1 MTSAPFPRVV
11 RRLLALVLATA
22 CLVGGALLGGL
33 AGPAYADAPATDTPV
48 TETVLE
54 VPGTPEPDGKPVTLD
69 ASLFTT
75 KPGVPQP
82 AIILA
87 HGFGGT
93 KADSAPIAQQLAR
106 NGYTVLT
113 YTARGFGDSGGL
125 IHLGDPTYE
134 GRDAVRIV
142 DAAAARPEVVKDGD
156 DPVVGVAGASYGGA
170 AALLAAGLDQR
181 VDAIVP
187 AFTWNSLTQALLPQ
201 YAVTG
206 SQVSLADID
215 PADEV
220 GVFKQRWAGLF
231 FLNGLSDGVP
241 SLSDGRSALCGRF
254 ASDLCQE
261 YLQTALTGTPS
272 PGLVNVLN
280 RSSMSRVL
288 SRVTAPTLIVQGES
302 DTLFTLDQADANLR
316 GLPGSTT
323 AAMTWVTGGHDGG
336 IDLEALLP
344 RLEGWFDRYLK
355 HDDAGESPPTFSA
368 VVPAMALVGREQSR
382 REPTTVTAP
391 DYPGRDGSTLTDLSI
406 PLSGKPQDVVSPPGG
421 VPTAMTTLPGGG
433 SAAVGAAAAGAAY
446 PLAVLPGQSAVFTSE
461 VLSEPL
467 TLLGSGRVR
476 LQVTSPTTTATIF
489 VGLWDLGPDVAP
501 VTPSSTNDASASPSA
516 GSDPTP
522 EAAPQTTVLPQ
533 SAVLPQ
539 SVVAPVHL
547 QALTPD
553 EPTTVEVALPAIAH
567 QVPIG
572 HRLRVV
578 VSSTDAAYANRKD
591 GTVYRIELAGTPQ
604 LTVQQLPT
612 VEVVP
617 QGLDVPLPLVL
628 VVSGLAIAALAAALL
643 LRRREQAGIV
653 RAELTDTPLVVEN
666 LVKTYRDGLKAVDG
680 VSFRAEPGQV
690 VGLLGPNGAGK
701 TTVLR
706 MLVGLIRPDAGA
718 VFVHGESVSEGA
730 EVLRSVGA
738 FIEGPGFLPH
748 LTGRQNLHAYWEVTG
763 RPLVEA
769 RLESALAVAG
779 LGDAI
784 DRRVRGYSQG
794 MRQRLGIA
802 QAMLGEPPL
811 LLLDEPA
818 NGLDPPQINAMRT
831 VLHDYAATG
840 RTVVVS
846 SHLLSEVEQTC
857 THVVMM
863 SGGKVMLTGS
873 VAELTHDH
881 TVSLEHVFLDML
893 AGADR

>member
-1 MTSAPFPRVV
+1 MRRVF
-11 RRLLALVLATA
+11 RTLAIVVAA
-22 CLVGGALLGGL
+22 VGLMPIV
-33 AGPAYADAPATDTPV
+33 PAYADTPADDTTPV
-48 TETVLE
+48 TETVLK
-54 VPGTPEPDGKPVTLD
+54 VRGTPESDGNPVTLD

-82 AIILA
+82 AILLA

-106 NGYTVLT
+106 RGYTVLT

-125 IHLGDPTYE
+125 IHLGNPTYE
-134 GRDAVRIV
+134 GRDAVRMI
-142 DAAAARPEVVKDGD
+142 DAAATQPEVAKEGD
-156 DPVVGVAGASYGGA
+156 DPVIGVAGASYGGA

-187 AFTWNSLTQALLPQ
+187 AFTWHSLTQALVPQ
-201 YAVTG
+201 YAVSA
-206 SQVSLADID
+206 SQVSLAAID
-215 PADEV
+215 PADDV
-220 GVFKQRWAGLF
+220 GVFKQRWAGVF
-231 FLNGLSDGVP
+231 FLSGLADGAPSQNGG
-241 SLSDGRSALCGRF
+241 GRSPLCGRF
-254 ASDLCQE
+254 ANDLCQE

-272 PGLVNVLN
+272 PGLVNVLD

-288 SRVTAPTLIVQGES
+288 SRITAPTLIVQGES
-302 DTLFTLDQADANLR
+302 DTLFTLDQADANFR
-316 GLPGSTT
+316 GLPASTP
-323 AAMTWVTGGHDGG
+323 AAMTWVAGGHDGG
-336 IDLEALLP
+336 IDLDALMP
-344 RLEGWFDRYLK
+344 QLEGWFDRYLK
-355 HDDAGESPPTFSA
+355 HDESGNGTPTFSA
-368 VVPAMALVGREQSR
+368 VVPATALLGNDQGR
-382 REPTTVTAP
+382 REPTSITAA
-391 DYPGRDGSTLTDLSI
+391 DYPGRDGGTLARLAV
-406 PLSGKPQDVVSPPGG
+406 PLTGGTQDVVSPPGG

-433 SAAVGAAAAGAAY
+433 SAAAGAAAAGAAY
-446 PLAVLPGQSAVFTSE
+446 PLAVLPGQTAVFTSD
-461 VLSEPL
+461 VLTEPL

-476 LQVTSPTTTATIF
+476 LEVTSTTTSATVF

-501 VTPSSTNDASASPSA
+501 ATPEP
-516 GSDPTP
+516 GSGSGQPTP
-522 EAAPQTTVLPQ
+522 ENSAEASQPTSLVPQT
-533 SAVLPQ
+533 AVLPQ
-539 SVVAPVHL
+539 SVVAPVQLH
-547 QALTPD
+547 ALTPD
-553 EPTTVEVALPAIAH
+553 QPTTVEVALPAVAH

-591 GTVYRIELAGTPQ
+591 GTVYQIGLAGTPQ
-604 LTVQQLPT
+604 LTVPQLPT
-612 VEVVP
+612 VQVVS

-628 VVSGLAIAALAAALL
+628 VVSGLVVAAILGAGL
-643 LRRREQAGIV
+643 LRRRERSGV
-653 RAELTDTPLVVEN
+653 GREELRATPLVVEN
-666 LVKTYRDGLKAVDG
+666 LVKTYGGGVRAVDG
-680 VSFRAEPGQV
+680 VSFRAESGQV

-706 MLVGLIRPDAGA
+706 MLVGLIRPDSGM
-718 VFVHGESVSEGA
+718 VFVHGESVSEGS
-730 EVLRSVGA
+730 EVLREVGA

-748 LTGRQNLHAYWEVTG
+748 LTGRQNLDAYWEVTG
-763 RPLVEA
+763 RPLDEA
-769 RLESALAVAG
+769 QLESALAVAG
-779 LGDAI
+779 LGEAI

-802 QAMLGEPPL
+802 QAMLGKPPL

-863 SGGKVMLTGS
+863 SGGKVVLTGS
-873 VAELTHDH
+873 VVELTQDH

>member
-1 MTSAPFPRVV
+1 MTSPSFPTVA
-11 RRLLALVLATA
+11 RRLLAMLLATV
-22 CLVGGALLGGL
+22 CLLGGTL
-33 AGPAYADAPATDTPV
+33 LGGPVSPAYAEAPADATPV
-48 TETVLE
+48 TETELRVL
-54 VPGTPEPDGKPVTLD
+54 GTPEPDGKPVTLD

-75 KPGVPQP
+75 KPGTAQP

-106 NGYTVLT
+106 QGYTVLT
-113 YTARGFGDSGGL
+113 YTARGFGASGGL
-125 IHLGDPTYE
+125 IHLGNPTYE
-134 GRDAVRIV
+134 GRDVVRII
-142 DAAAARPEVVKDGD
+142 DAAAERPEVVKVGD
-156 DPVVGVAGASYGGA
+156 DPVIGVAGASYGGA
-170 AALLAAGLDQR
+170 AALLAGGLDRR

-201 YAVTG
+201 YAVGG
-206 SQVSLADID
+206 SQVSLAAID
-215 PADEV
+215 PAEDT

-231 FLNGLSDGVP
+231 FLSGLSDGAP
-241 SLSDGRSALCGRF
+241 LEGDGRSLCGRF
-254 ASDLCQE
+254 ANDLCQE

-280 RSSMSRVL
+280 RSSMNRVL
-288 SRVTAPTLIVQGES
+288 AGITAPTLIVQGES

-316 GLPGSTT
+316 GLPPSTT

-344 RLEGWFDRYLK
+344 QLESWFDRYLK
-355 HDDAGESPPTFSA
+355 HDEATDSPPTFSA
-368 VVPAMALVGREQSR
+368 VVPAMALVGRDQSR
-382 REPTTVTAP
+382 GEPTTVTAP
-391 DYPGRDGSTLTDLSI
+391 DYPGRDGSSLAELNIGLT
-406 PLSGKPQDVVSPPGG
+406 GKPQDVVSPPGG
-421 VPTAMTTLPGGG
+421 VPTAMTTLPG
-433 SAAVGAAAAGAAY
+433 SGAAAAGAAVAGAAY

-461 VLSEPL
+461 VLTEPL

-476 LQVTSPTTTATIF
+476 LRVTSPATTATLF
-489 VGLWDLGPDVAP
+489 VGLWDLGPDIGAAASSP
-501 VTPSSTNDASASPSA
+501 ASSTDASPSA
-516 GSDPTP
+516 GSSPSQPAPNST
-522 EAAPQTTVLPQ
+522 PQT
-533 SAVLPQ
+533 AVLPQ
-539 SVVAPVHL
+539 SVVAPVQL

-553 EPTTVEVALPAIAH
+553 QPTTVEVALPAIAH

-591 GTVYRIELAGTPQ
+591 GVVYQVELAGTPQ
-604 LTVQQLPT
+604 LTVPQLPT

-628 VVSGLAIAALAAALL
+628 VVSGLVIAALVAALL
-643 LRRREQAGIV
+643 LRRRERAGVV
-653 RAELTDTPLVVEN
+653 RDELTETPLVVEN
-666 LVKTYRDGLKAVDG
+666 LVKTYRGGVKAVDG

-706 MLVGLIRPDAGA
+706 MLVGLIRPDAGT

-763 RPLVEA
+763 RPLEEA

-893 AGADR
+893 EGAGR

>member
-1 MTSAPFPRVV
+1 
-11 RRLLALVLATA
+11 
-22 CLVGGALLGGL
+22 
-33 AGPAYADAPATDTPV
+33 
-48 TETVLE
+48 
-54 VPGTPEPDGKPVTLD
+54 PGTPEADGKPVTLD

-75 KPGVPQP
+75 KPGLAQP
-82 AIILA
+82 AIVLA

-106 NGYTVLT
+106 QGYTVLT
-113 YTARGFGDSGGL
+113 YTARGFGESGGL

-134 GRDAVRIV
+134 GRDVVRII
-142 DAAAARPEVVKDGD
+142 DAAAARPEVAKDGD

-170 AALLAAGLDQR
+170 AALLAAGLDRR

-201 YAVTG
+201 YAVTN

-231 FLNGLSDGVP
+231 FLNGLSDGMP
-241 SLSDGRSALCGRF
+241 SLGDGGSALCGRF

-288 SRVTAPTLIVQGES
+288 SRITAPTLIVQGES

-316 GLPGSTT
+316 GLPPSTT
-323 AAMTWVTGGHDGG
+323 AAMTWVAGGHDGG
-336 IDLEALLP
+336 IDLQALLP

-355 HDDAGESPPTFSA
+355 HDEATDDQPTFSA
-368 VVPAMALVGREQSR
+368 VVSATALVGREQSR

-391 DYPGRDGSTLTDLSI
+391 DYPGRDGSTLTDLGI
-406 PLSGKPQDVVSPPGG
+406 PLTGKPQDVVSPPGG
-421 VPTAMTTLPGGG
+421 VPTAMTTLPGVG
-433 SAAVGAAAAGAAY
+433 SVAVGAAAAGAAY
-446 PLAVLPGQSAVFTSE
+446 SLAVLPGQSAVFTSE

-476 LQVTSPTTTATIF
+476 LQVTSPTTTATLF
-489 VGLWDLGPDVAP
+489 VGLWDLGPDVAASVP
-501 VTPSSTNDASASPSA
+501 SPASSTGASPSP
-516 GSDPTP
+516 GSSPSQSSPNLT
-522 EAAPQTTVLPQ
+522 PQT
-533 SAVLPQ
+533 AVLPQ

-553 EPTTVEVALPAIAH
+553 QSTTVEVALPAVAH

-591 GTVYRIELAGTPQ
+591 GVVYRVELAGTPQ
-604 LTVQQLPT
+604 LTVPQLPA

-628 VVSGLAIAALAAALL
+628 VVSGLVIAALVAALL
-643 LRRREQAGIV
+643 LRRRERAGVV
-653 RAELTDTPLVVEN
+653 RDELIETPLVVEN
-666 LVKTYRDGLKAVDG
+666 LAKTYRGGLKAVDG

-706 MLVGLIRPDAGA
+706 MLVGLIRPDAGT

-748 LTGRQNLHAYWEVTG
+748 LTGRQNLHAYWEVSG
-763 RPLVEA
+763 RPLEEA

-779 LGDAI
+779 LGEAI